1 MRLESAGDGYAG
13 DKCDSCE
20 SDSWMISNT
29 PRDKCDSCV
38 CAPCRRYC
46 LIATVLRAL
55 RQRVHAWVVLA
66 WAVLAWAVADGG
78 VGIGA
83 GCHAAA

>member
-55 RQRVHAWVVLA
+55 RQRVHAWA
-66 WAVLAWAVADGG
+66 AAVADGG